1 MSTLIS
7 TSSTVHSLPFSL
19 QSIQLLGS
27 LLTVEEV
34 CVNLISLVDQ
44 ETQVKL
50 TLTLAGGLKGS
61 QTEPDPGSVMRFYLL
76 QTTNTGAWS
85 SLVETDLS
93 WSCLTTSIRVTCYH
107 NGPGQCQARQL
118 IKHQNRHFLLA
129 DGRRRL
135 PVCPGH
141 NYQRIPVFLSPV
153 SLNTH
158 WQGLDSG
165 QWRVETDNPGAGG
178 QETKSY
184 RLGAGNH

>member
-1 MSTLIS
+1 MSTEYFVNSHINIF
-7 TSSTVHSLPFSL
+7 HSLPFSL

-50 TLTLAGGLKGS
+50 TLTLAGGLRGS

-93 WSCLTTSIRVTCYH
+93 
-107 NGPGQCQARQL
+107 
-118 IKHQNRHFLLA
+118 
-129 DGRRRL
+129 
-135 PVCPGH
+135 
-141 NYQRIPVFLSPV
+141 
-153 SLNTH
+153 
-158 WQGLDSG
+158 
-165 QWRVETDNPGAGG
+165 
-178 QETKSY
+178 
-184 RLGAGNH
+184 